1 MRRRMGDPEELLD
14 RAIFRSDR
22 RSHDARFQCLRSRQR
37 REAWGNHHFLPFFS
51 QCLSFSA
58 SISYNRLISINLVYR
73 LACLVC
79 SRCCVVYEWLI
90 KFSWQMIFPG
100 ETVLIGFARLSSIH
114 GFLSFG
120 IHGSYQ
126 IQPPCVSGWVIEGA
140 TYGLG

>member
-1 MRRRMGDPEELLD
+1 MRRRTGDPEELLD
-14 RAIFRSDR
+14 QALFRSDR

-90 KFSWQMIFPG
+90 KFSWQMIFPRERDSFDWFCKVEFYPWVHIISYPWVRIRSNLRVSPVESWEG
-100 ETVLIGFARLSSIH
+100 QPIG
-114 GFLSFG
+114 
-120 IHGSYQ
+120 
-126 IQPPCVSGWVIEGA
+126 
-140 TYGLG
+140 